1 MRGTCQ
7 SKMETKITSVLY
19 AKIKFGDN
27 KNNHLVIKII
37 TWIKLQVTKLQV
49 KVTKRISPVNLW
61 HERLPKPFAKRSIV
75 AKNVLQ
81 QRINSKLKL
90 TLKLV
95 ILMIFH

>member
-1 MRGTCQ
+1 MQR
-7 SKMETKITSVLY
+7 L
-19 AKIKFGDN
+19 KFGDN

>member
-1 MRGTCQ
+1 MQR
-7 SKMETKITSVLY
+7 L
-19 AKIKFGDN
+19 KFGDN

-37 TWIKLQVTKLQV
+37 TWIKNRSQTKNTKLQV

-81 QRINSKLKL
+81 QRINSCQS
-90 TLKLV
+90 
-95 ILMIFH
+95 